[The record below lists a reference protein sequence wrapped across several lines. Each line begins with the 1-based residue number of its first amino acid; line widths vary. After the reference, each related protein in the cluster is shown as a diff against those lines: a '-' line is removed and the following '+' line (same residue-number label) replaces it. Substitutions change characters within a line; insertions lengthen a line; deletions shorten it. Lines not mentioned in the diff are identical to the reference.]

1 MSNLPVNIR
10 TVQPGPEPR
19 RILSIVQHGLHSS
32 ETTSSAS
39 PARRRLRPPKPRS
52 RLTARSPAA
61 NRGRPQMQSL
71 GYK

>member
-19 RILSIVQHGLHSS
+19 RILSIG
-32 ETTSSAS
+32 
-39 PARRRLRPPKPRS
+39 PARSSFVRDHLVCFAGPTTITPTKPRS

-61 NRGRPQMQSL
+61 NRGKPQMQSL